1 VLTGGCAASEPSG
14 KICKREAPVELPPVP
29 VAGPA
34 TLARRV
40 ALISAGDLPGLNGV
54 IERDDFPLRFR
65 RQP

>member
-1 VLTGGCAASEPSG
+1 LLQNRWSFPEIINGQA
-14 KICKREAPVELPPVP
+14 VP

-34 TLARRV
+34 TLARRA

-54 IERDDFPLRFR
+54 IERDDFPLCFR